1 MVRARLAEVDVA
13 APVVA
18 WLRAGGWDVY
28 QEVRNG
34 KGGERSCDLVA
45 TRGPLVW
52 AVEAKVRLCVEVLEQ
67 AHWWLQY
74 AHYASVAVPYHYL
87 SALGPAFGHLVRAW
101 GLGIF
106 GVRPMEA
113 LCGGTAI
120 DKLVDNMH
128 YPPRLHR
135 RGLAVH
141 LRRWLCEEQKTFLAA
156 GSPCGGGW
164 TPFKDT
170 CRNLAQF
177 VREHPGC
184 TLKEAIGGRP
194 AVLGEGDT
202 PHCHPAAPGIR
213 HHYRTEAT
221 AISSLRTWIQ
231 EGKVSGVRLVLEGRA
246 LRLYLADG

>member
-1 MVRARLAEVDVA
+1 VKPRLAEVDVA

-18 WLRAGGWDVY
+18 WLCAGGWDVY

-34 KGGERSCDLVA
+34 KGGERSCDIVA

-52 AVEAKVRLCVEVLEQ
+52 VVEAKVRLNVEVLEQ
-67 AHWWLQY
+67 AQWWRQY

-87 SALGPAFGHLVRAW
+87 HLGPAFNHIVRAW
-101 GLGIF
+101 GLGVI
-106 GVRPMEA
+106 GVRPPEA
-113 LCGGTAI
+113 LYGGSAI
-120 DKLVDNMH
+120 DKLVDNTH

-135 RGLAVH
+135 QGCAVH

-164 TPFKDT
+164 TPFKET
-170 CRNLAQF
+170 CRNLAQV
-177 VREHPGC
+177 VRAHPGC
-184 TLKEAIGGRP
+184 TLREAIGGRVP
-194 AVLGEGDT
+194 TLTDIGFA
-202 PHCHPAAPGIR
+202 GIK

-231 EGKVSGVRLVLEGRA
+231 EGKVPGVRLVPEGRA
-246 LRLYLADG
+246 LRLYPCEGPPVV